1 MNPDHHPVTDPLPLE
16 RGLYGLLAE
25 FPDAGSLVRAANRTR
40 EAGYRRFNAYTPF
53 PVHGLA
59 EAVGFRRTG
68 LPLVVLAGGIFGCLG
83 GYLLQ
88 YWVSAI
94 AYSVNIGGRPLHS
107 WVSFIPVTFETTV
120 LCAAFAAVL
129 GMLALNGLP
138 RPHHPLFGVAEF
150 DRVTRDKFFLCVEAR
165 DPQFDADGTR
175 RFLIDLGA
183 REVTDV
189 PL

>member
-1 MNPDHHPVTDPLPLE
+1 MTLQEQAVMERVAAE

-25 FPDAGSLVRAANRTR
+25 FRDTETLVRAAARTR

-68 LPLVVLAGGIFGCLG
+68 LPLVVLGGGIFGCLG
-83 GYLLQ
+83 GFALQ
-88 YWVSAI
+88 YWVSVI
-94 AYSVNIGGRPLHS
+94 AYPVNVGGRPLNS

-120 LCAAFAAVL
+120 LCAALAAVL

-138 RPHHPLFGVAEF
+138 RPHHPLFGVPAF
-150 DRVTRDKFFLCVEAR
+150 DRVTRDKFFLCIEAADER
-165 DPQFDADGTR
+165 FDADETR
-175 RFLIDLGA
+175 RFLTGLEA
-183 REVTDV
+183 SEVIDV